1 MEQTAIG
8 ALMFILDRLSCR
20 SDTQSI
26 FRRARSMSNNRR
38 FLALVVL
45 GLSLASARIA
55 SGQSA
60 QEKLA
65 KAKTLRCAFQAM
77 ATASWTGGQPQ
88 AEIRPTKLTFGF
100 DEINADEG
108 TARMLGAFGPS
119 DIIVRLSTGNL
130 HFMQSFREGPLYTT
144 TVFPKETHD
153 GYLQAVHSRH
163 EYTPVSLPGFTSR
176 PEQYYGECVAGS

>member
-1 MEQTAIG
+1 M
-8 ALMFILDRLSCR
+8 
-20 SDTQSI
+20 SI
-26 FRRARSMSNNRR
+26 NRR
-38 FLALVVL
+38 FLALGV
-45 GLSLASARIA
+45 LSLSLTSARLGFA
-55 SGQSA
+55 QSA

-65 KAKTLRCAFQAM
+65 KAKTLKCAFQAM

-88 AEIRPTKLTFGF
+88 AEIRPTKFTLGF
-100 DEINADEG
+100 DEINPDEG
-108 TARMLGAFGPS
+108 TARMLGTFGPS

-130 HFMQSFREGPLYTT
+130 HFVQSFREGPLYIT

-176 PEQYYGECVAGS
+176 PEQYYGECATGP